1 MKNKG
6 SIILIL
12 IIIFSLSAQLPTD
25 FSAKMM
31 IKVSIVGAVGNPG
44 VYTLEA
50 GSRLSEAIQLSE
62 ESNIEMNSLLAK
74 QKLPEQESELEVKKE
89 YSLRHIELRRKDEV
103 INIDLE
109 KYFTLGDL
117 INNPQ
122 LKDEDLIYIPT
133 ATKNLSITGAVNA
146 EGDFELASGDR
157 ISDLIALALGLN
169 ESARLDSASLVRLD
183 YQTGDITEFTFSPA
197 VIFADESS
205 RENMLLQSGDRLY
218 IRSMQDYESKFSVE
232 VAGKAIHPGEYAI
245 EPGKTAL
252 YEILKKAGGANRLG
266 SLKYAY
272 LQRISERDTTII
284 YDPEYKR
291 LMDRS
296 LLELSRM
303 EIEYLKFKNR
313 ELSGKIV
320 VDFTQQW
327 QSEGSGEGIYLQD
340 NDYIY
345 IPESITTVEVSG
357 AVLYPGA
364 YKWES
369 GKNYEYYIALAGG
382 YTNRAK
388 KSQTRLILAESGAWL
403 KKDKEQAIE
412 QGDKIFV
419 PEKDEKELWEIS
431 KEALSI
437 MAQLATVVLAVIN
450 IYTN

>member
-1 MKNKG
+1 MKKKG

-12 IIIFSLSAQLPTD
+12 LIILSLSAQLPTD

-31 IKVSIVGAVGNPG
+31 IKVSIVGAVENPG

-50 GSRLSEAIQLSE
+50 GSRLSEAIQSAKDN
-62 ESNIEMNSLLAK
+62 SIEMNSLIARNKPL
-74 QKLPEQESELEVKKE
+74 ELENEVEADKE
-89 YSLRHIELRRKDEV
+89 YSLRHIELRRKGKV
-103 INIDLE
+103 IKIDLE
-109 KYFTLGDL
+109 KYFALGDL
-117 INNPQ
+117 ANNPQ
-122 LKDEDLIYIPT
+122 LKDEDLIYIPI

-146 EGDFELASGDR
+146 EGDYELATGDR
-157 ISDLIALALGLN
+157 ITDLIAFALGLN

-183 YQTGDITEFTFSPA
+183 YQKGDITEFTFSPA
-197 VIFADESS
+197 MILADENS
-205 RENMLLQSGDRLY
+205 RENMLLQSGDRIY
-218 IRSMQDYESKFSVE
+218 IRSMQDYESKFSVV
-232 VAGKAIHPGEYAI
+232 VAGNAIHPGEYAI
-245 EPGKTAL
+245 EPGKTTL

-291 LMDRS
+291 LADRS

-327 QSEGSGEGIYLQD
+327 HAEGSGEEVFLQD

-369 GKNYEYYIALAGG
+369 GKNYEHYIALAGG

-403 KKDKEQAIE
+403 KKDKEQVIE

-437 MAQLATVVLAVIN
+437 MAQLATVILAVIN